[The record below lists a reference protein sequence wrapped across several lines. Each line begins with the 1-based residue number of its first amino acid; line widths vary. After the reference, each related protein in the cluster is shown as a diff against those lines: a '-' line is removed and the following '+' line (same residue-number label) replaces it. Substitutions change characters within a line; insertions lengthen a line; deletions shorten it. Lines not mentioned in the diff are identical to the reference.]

1 MEKKI
6 LDQVPCFLVDD
17 PECSM
22 LQDGSG
28 HQRRTAQVFLTGSQ
42 IGCFRHSPAP
52 DPFIH
57 PPVPIF
63 QRIRQ
68 PTNGPQIDEWR
79 YSRCLFSFATSCLI
93 HELVRSVSEETH

>member
-17 PECSM
+17 LECSM
-22 LQDGSG
+22 RQDGSV
-28 HQRRTAQVFLTGSQ
+28 HKRRTAQVFLTGSQ
-42 IGCFRHSPAP
+42 IGCFRPSPAP

-68 PTNGPQIDEWR
+68 PTNGRDGPMGHTSTSGAAVAV
-79 YSRCLFSFATSCLI
+79 YFPSLLNASFTS
-93 HELVRSVSEETH
+93 